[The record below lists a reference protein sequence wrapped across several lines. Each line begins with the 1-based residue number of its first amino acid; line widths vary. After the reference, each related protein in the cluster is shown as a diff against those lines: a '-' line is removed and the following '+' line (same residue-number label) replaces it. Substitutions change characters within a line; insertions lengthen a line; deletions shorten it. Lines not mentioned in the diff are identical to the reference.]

1 MKAGIYIHIP
11 FCESRC
17 IYCGFYSTTRLA
29 MAERYTRAIVKEMD
43 IRRNELHK
51 VCMDG
56 KCDIDSIYIGGGTPS
71 VLPYKYICEI
81 LNEARR
87 TFGYGQRE
95 ITMEMNPDDVTLQLV
110 EAVKNAGVNRVSMGV
125 QTFSD
130 SRLRFIRR
138 RHNAMQAKKAV
149 ATLRDC
155 GMDNI
160 SIDLMFGFPNET
172 IEEWTKDI
180 DEAISLR
187 PNHISAYCLMY
198 EEGTNLYKM
207 LQKGEVR
214 QIDEDLYVAM
224 YSELVKRL
232 ITSGYEHYEISNF
245 ALPGYRSIHNS
256 SYWHDIP
263 YLGLGA
269 SAHSYLLNERSWN
282 VANLMDYIKSVENGK
297 LPSEHEDIDSNTHY
311 NDLVT
316 TELRTCDG
324 LNLATLDKEH
334 AEYALRSAKKFID
347 NGLLEIKCNR
357 LKLTDKGIFISDLIM
372 SDLIKI

>member
-1 MKAGIYIHIP
+1 
-11 FCESRC
+11 
-17 IYCGFYSTTRLA
+17 